1 VKLFLAPAGLAGIVN
16 AGIAFSVDKNLY
28 AALGA
33 LVATVGVT
41 MTVIGWIDRRI
52 DHKLRSKATADRL
65 RTIII
70 LRELSSLR
78 ELIGAPPPLQAEAL
92 LQAEMIRD
100 DEERKA
106 G

>member
-78 ELIGAPPPLQAEAL
+78 ELIGAPPLQAEAL